1 MSRLATLPAIMLA
14 PNGAR
19 RTKADH
25 PALPMTIA
33 ETVAAARAA
42 HAEGA
47 GALHAHLRDA
57 DGTHSLDAGRYR
69 DLIAEMARA
78 VPDMPV
84 QVTTEAAGRYGPED
98 QRALVHALCPEGVSV
113 ALSEMWPGTG
123 PDPAARRFYQWA
135 TEAGMPVQHILYTP
149 AEVTRLASLVAR
161 GDIPGPVQVLYVLGR
176 YQPPIPARPDMLA
189 GFLAAARAFPD
200 PPDWAACAFG
210 PAETDCLV
218 AAVAAG
224 GKARIGFENN
234 LVGPDG
240 RPACDNAERVRDLV
254 ARLRAL
260 AR

>member
-1 MSRLATLPAIMLA
+1 
-14 PNGAR
+14 
-19 RTKADH
+19 
-25 PALPMTIA
+25 
-33 ETVAAARAA
+33 
-42 HAEGA
+42 
-47 GALHAHLRDA
+47 
-57 DGTHSLDAGRYR
+57 
-69 DLIAEMARA
+69 
-78 VPDMPV
+78 
-84 QVTTEAAGRYGPED
+84 
-98 QRALVHALCPEGVSV
+98 
-113 ALSEMWPGTG
+113 
-123 PDPAARRFYQWA
+123 
-135 TEAGMPVQHILYTP
+135 MPVQHILYTP

-189 GFLAAARAFPD
+189 GFLAAARAFAD
-200 PPDWAACAFG
+200 GPDWAACAFG

-240 RPACDNAERVRDLV
+240 RPAYDNAERVRDLV